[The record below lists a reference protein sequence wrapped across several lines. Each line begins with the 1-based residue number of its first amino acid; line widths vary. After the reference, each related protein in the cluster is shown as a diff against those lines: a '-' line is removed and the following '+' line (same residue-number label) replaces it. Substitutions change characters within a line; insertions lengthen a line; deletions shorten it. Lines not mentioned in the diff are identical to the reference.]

1 MLQVKGKPKV
11 NKINKK
17 NKTNIFIKKNIS
29 GWLIMIP
36 AIILFIFFVWEP
48 LIENIR
54 LSFYSARGITTVDFV
69 GLQNYRDVFKD
80 PAFIPA
86 IKNTM
91 AYTIWSLVLGFLVPI
106 VMAILINEMVYAKGL
121 FRIGTYFPNVV
132 PGLATVMMWGFIFR
146 PGETGILNIILH
158 QFGVEPQVWLNDPK
172 LTIPLIVITMTW
184 RSAGATALIYLACLQ
199 GINHELYEAAIIDGA
214 SIWNRI
220 VHVTIP
226 NMKNLGRT
234 LLILQV
240 VAVFQVLYEPMVMKN
255 GGPNNA
261 SISIMELVYNLAF
274 GKFDFPKAAAIS
286 VMMSIFLITVTV
298 IYNKFVK
305 AEDM

>member
-1 MLQVKGKPKV
+1 MLQVKKRPQE
-11 NKINKK
+11 NKAIILFK
-17 NKTNIFIKKNIS
+17 NNIS

-36 AIILFIFFVWEP
+36 ALILFMFFVWEP

-54 LSFYSARGITTVDFV
+54 LSFYSAKGIKTIDFI
-69 GLQNYRDVFKD
+69 GLKNYIDVFKD

-86 IKNTM
+86 IKNTIS
-91 AYTIWSLVLGFLVPI
+91 YTIWSLVLGFIVPI
-106 VMAILINEMVYAKGL
+106 FMAILINEMVHAKGF

-132 PGLATVMMWGFIFR
+132 PGLATVLMWGFIFK

-158 QFGVEPQVWLNDPK
+158 QVGIGPQVWLNDPK
-172 LTIPLIVITMTW
+172 ITIPLIVITMTW
-184 RSAGATALIYLACLQ
+184 KSAGATALIYLAALQ
-199 GINHELYEAAIIDGA
+199 GINPELYEAAIIDGA

-226 NMKNLGRT
+226 NMRNLGRT

-240 VAVFQVLYEPMVMKN
+240 VAVFQILYEPMVMKN

-274 GKFDFPKAAAIS
+274 GKYDFPKASAIGVLLS
-286 VMMSIFLITVTV
+286 LFLITVTI
-298 IYNKFVK
+298 IYNKFIKVQ
-305 AEDM
+305 DM

>member
-1 MLQVKGKPKV
+1 MLQVKEKPKV
-11 NKINKK
+11 NKAHIFLK
-17 NKTNIFIKKNIS
+17 NNMS

-48 LIENIR
+48 LLENIR
-54 LSFYSARGITTVDFV
+54 LSFYSARGITTVNFV
-69 GLQNYRDVFKD
+69 GLKNYKDVFKD
-80 PAFIPA
+80 PAFMPA
-86 IKNTM
+86 IKNTI
-91 AYTIWSLVLGFLVPI
+91 AYTCWSLAIGFLVPVI
-106 VMAILINEMVYAKGL
+106 MAILINEMVYAKGL

-132 PGLATVMMWGFIFR
+132 PGLATVLMWGFIFR
-146 PGETGILNIILH
+146 PGDTGILNIILS
-158 QFGVEPQVWLNDPK
+158 QFGIGPQVWLNNPK

-184 RSAGATALIYLACLQ
+184 RSAGATALIYLAGLQ
-199 GINHELYEAAIIDGA
+199 GINSELYEAAIIDGA
-214 SIWNRI
+214 SIWNRV

-226 NMKNLGRT
+226 NLRNLGRT

-240 VAVFQVLYEPMVMKN
+240 MAVFQILYEPMVMKN

-274 GKFDFPKAAAIS
+274 GKYDFPKASAIG
-286 VMMSIFLITVTV
+286 VLMSIFLITVTV

-305 AEDM
+305 VQDM